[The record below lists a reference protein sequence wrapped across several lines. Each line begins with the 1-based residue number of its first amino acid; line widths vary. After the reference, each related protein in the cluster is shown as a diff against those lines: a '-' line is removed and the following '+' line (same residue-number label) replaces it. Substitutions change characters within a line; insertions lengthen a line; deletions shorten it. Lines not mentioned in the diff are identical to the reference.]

1 MYIDKGE
8 WQKALDT
15 AEQQVK
21 FFQVVLDATRNAY
34 YLLMNAHIFK

>member
-15 AEQQVK
+15 AEQQVI
-21 FFQVVLDATRNAY
+21 FCQVVLNAV
-34 YLLMNAHIFK
+34 